1 MILNRQYSSSGNGGG
16 YFFAAFS
23 DRSVHILLR
32 GDSMVYSFN
41 DIRCKEIINV
51 RNGCRIGFPDDIEFD
66 SCTAKICRLVV
77 FGRAKFFGL
86 FGREEDICIK
96 WCDIEVIGEDTIL
109 VSCDASSI
117 SPRKK
122 GKLFGNLLK

>member
-1 MILNRQYSSSGNGGG
+1 
-16 YFFAAFS
+16 
-23 DRSVHILLR
+23 
-32 GDSMVYSFN
+32 MVYSFN

-86 FGREEDICIK
+86 FGREEDICINGAILRSSARIRYWFPVMHRQYRQEK
-96 WCDIEVIGEDTIL
+96 GKAIWKFVKINSRLFIEKITECDIIF
-109 VSCDASSI
+109 
-117 SPRKK
+117 K
-122 GKLFGNLLK
+122 

>member
-1 MILNRQYSSSGNGGG
+1 
-16 YFFAAFS
+16 
-23 DRSVHILLR
+23 
-32 GDSMVYSFN
+32 MVYSFN

-86 FGREEDICIK
+86 FGREDDICIK

-109 VSCDASSI
+109 VSCDTPSI
-117 SPRKK
+117 SLRKK
-122 GKLFGNLLK
+122 GKPFGNLLK